1 MFGEMARKARPDA
14 SPEGEGASSSG
25 GNVVSLDRLRT
36 GRRVAGGGERT
47 RSGIQRAAEA
57 SEATATAALER
68 ALKAKTPELR
78 AKAAREGL
86 AGHPDAETQ
95 ALLLRQ
101 LYLGE
106 LERGALDHA
115 YEAARQSIAL
125 RGPDDPMIDVAHHDA
140 ARACQARAAWDDAVT
155 HLRQAIAASPPE
167 RRLLHLSTLASLLH
181 AVGRSGEA
189 LGPLDQALEAP
200 GSLEPLLR
208 AQRVLALH
216 ALGRARD
223 TDLDLAFHELSQDS
237 SGEGFGR
244 FVLGELASRTGDRVR
259 ARLHLEAFLGKVR
272 KSRPAAQAALAAEVA
287 CATATLGRTV
297 WN

>member
-1 MFGEMARKARPDA
+1 MFREMARKARPEA
-14 SPEGEGASSSG
+14 SPDGEGGSSSG
-25 GNVVSLDRLRT
+25 GTVVSLE
-36 GRRVAGGGERT
+36 RRRAAAGSERT
-47 RSGIQRAAEA
+47 RSGVQRATEA

-86 AGHPDAETQ
+86 AGHPDPETQ

-106 LERGALDHA
+106 LERGLLDHA
-115 YEAARQSIAL
+115 YEAALQSIAL

-181 AVGRSGEA
+181 AIGRSGEA

-200 GSLEPLLR
+200 GTLEPLLR

>member
-1 MFGEMARKARPDA
+1 MFDQMARKARSRPGA
-14 SPEGEGASSSG
+14 QPGEAQGT
-25 GNVVSLDRLRT
+25 VVSLDRHRAQSRRTAGERAT
-36 GRRVAGGGERT
+36 GRTV
-47 RSGIQRAAEA
+47 SGIQRATEA
-57 SEATATAALER
+57 AEATAAQALDR
-68 ALKAKTPELR
+68 ALHARTPEVR

-86 AGHPDAETQ
+86 SGHPDPDTQ

-115 YEAARQSIAL
+115 YEAACQAISL
-125 RGPDDPMIDVAHHDA
+125 RGPQDPMIDVAHHDA
-140 ARACQARAAWDDAVT
+140 ARACQARAAWDRAVE

-181 AVGRSGEA
+181 AVGRSAEA
-189 LGPLDQALEAP
+189 IAPLEQALEAP
-200 GSLEPLLR
+200 GTLEPLLR
-208 AQRVLALH
+208 AQLVLAHH
-216 ALGRARD
+216 ATGKSRD
-223 TDLDLAFHELSQDS
+223 SELDLAFHELSQDS
-237 SGEGFGR
+237 SGEGYGR
-244 FVLGELASRTGDRVR
+244 FVLGELASRMGDRVR

-287 CATATLGRTV
+287 CATATLGKSV